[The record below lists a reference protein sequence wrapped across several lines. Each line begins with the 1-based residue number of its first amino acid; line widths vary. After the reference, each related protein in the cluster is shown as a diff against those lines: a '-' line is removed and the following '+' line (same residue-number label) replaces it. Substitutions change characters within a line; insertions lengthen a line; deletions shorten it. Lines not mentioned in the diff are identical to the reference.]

1 MHEPLSVLGE
11 MRSRKHA
18 RLAIVR
24 LVDSG
29 AHPVAAPLPSQPWPG
44 VDFVRAYLR
53 DSTLAPR
60 PRVRADAC
68 QHDATGLPPLA
79 EQPVADRA
87 AQHQRHRIAG
97 EQVAE
102 LRRALPKCPANTKAE
117 ALM

>member
-29 AHPVAAPLPSQPWPG
+29 AHPVAAPPALAALAR

-53 DSTLAPR
+53 DSTLAPARACAPMPVSMMPPACR
-60 PRVRADAC
+60 PWPSSQLLIAPPSTS
-68 QHDATGLPPLA
+68 AT
-79 EQPVADRA
+79 
-87 AQHQRHRIAG
+87 
-97 EQVAE
+97 E
-102 LRRALPKCPANTKAE
+102 LPANR
-117 ALM
+117 

>member
-60 PRVRADAC
+60 PRVRAMPVSMMPPAC
-68 QHDATGLPPLA
+68 RPWPSSQLLIAPPSTSAT
-79 EQPVADRA
+79 
-87 AQHQRHRIAG
+87 
-97 EQVAE
+97 E
-102 LRRALPKCPANTKAE
+102 LPANR
-117 ALM
+117 

>member
-29 AHPVAAPLPSQPWPG
+29 AHPVAAPLPSQPRPG

-53 DSTLAPR
+53 DSTLAR

-102 LRRALPKCPANTKAE
+102 LRRAQTEMPGTKAE